1 VPGDHG
7 TDNRSLQ
14 PRVARGLTWTIIDAW
29 GRQLL
34 GLVVFAILARLLV
47 AADFGLIALAAVF
60 VGLANIVVDQGL
72 GDAIVQRQTLTRGH
86 IDTAFWVALATGAM
100 LTASGVVLAIPI
112 AALLG
117 EPDLQPILQV
127 LSLVF
132 VLSALNSIQI
142 ALLRRELAFRSLA
155 LRTLL
160 AIAGGGVVGIALA
173 FAGAGAW
180 ALVGQQLAQA
190 GLAVAVLWRV
200 SPWRPGRQVSREHF
214 RELFSFGINIVGSD
228 ILVFVS
234 RNTDNLLIGAL
245 MGTTPLGIY
254 AVAYRILDA
263 TGNLLVGIARR
274 IAFPAF
280 SRLHH
285 DPERLRRAYFRVT
298 RTASVLILPGFV
310 GLALVAPELIAVL
323 FGRKWNDSGPVAAIL
338 FMIGPV
344 LAVQSF
350 SGSLLNAAGHPAVVF
365 RFRLITAV
373 TNVVGFL
380 IAVLVFRDV
389 IAVAVAFVLRGYLLL
404 PLNLYLV
411 RKHVGI
417 PIARHLLQLR
427 GIAISTVVM
436 AVSVLA
442 VKLALTGQIASAVL
456 LILEVLVG
464 AAVFALALLLVE
476 RRLFSEVLEVGLQ
489 AIPGGGRVYRPRTGG
504 RGARR
509 RARMQ
514 ALEKVDDSDMPADS
528 SDTVADQ
535 TAPDDDVAGPAPD
548 ALDDFGLV
556 TRTRLDDTRGINDV

>member
-1 VPGDHG
+1 MTQSWVPTDHG
-7 TDNRSLQ
+7 TDNRGLQ

-29 GRQLL
+29 GRQVL

-60 VGLANIVVDQGL
+60 VGLAHIVVDQGL
-72 GDAIVQRQTLTRGH
+72 GDAIVQRRTLTRGH
-86 IDTAFWVALATGAM
+86 LDTAFWVALATGAI
-100 LTASGVVLAIPI
+100 LTAAGVVLAIPI

-117 EPDLQPILQV
+117 EPELQPILQV

-132 VLSALNSIQI
+132 VLSALTSIQV
-142 ALLRRELAFRSLA
+142 ALLRRELAFRSIA

-173 FAGAGAW
+173 LAGAGAW

-190 GLAVAVLWRV
+190 ALAVAVLWRV

-228 ILVFVS
+228 ILVFIS

-263 TGNLLVGIARR
+263 TGNVLVGITRR

-298 RTASVLILPGFV
+298 RTSAALILPGFV

-323 FGRKWNDSGPVAAIL
+323 FGPKWNESGPVAAIL

-344 LAVQSF
+344 LAVQTF
-350 SGSLLNAAGHPAVVF
+350 SGSLLNAAGHPGVVF
-365 RFRLITAV
+365 RFRLATAI
-373 TNVVGFL
+373 TNVAGFL
-380 IAVLVFRDV
+380 IAVLVFRDI
-389 IAVAVAFVLRGYLLL
+389 IAVAVAFVVRGYLLL

-411 RKHVGI
+411 RKHAGI
-417 PIARHLLQLR
+417 PVGQYLLAMR
-427 GIAISTVVM
+427 GIAIATLAMV
-436 AVSVLA
+436 AAVLA
-442 VKLALTGQIASAVL
+442 VKIALSGQIANVVL
-456 LILEVLVG
+456 LVLEVLVG
-464 AAVFALALLLVE
+464 AAVFAVALMLVE
-476 RRLFSEVLEVGLQ
+476 RPLVNEVLEVAGQ
-489 AIPGGGRVYRPRTGG
+489 AMPGSRR
-504 RGARR
+504 ARR
-509 RARMQ
+509 RQGGERPKA
-514 ALEKVDDSDMPADS
+514 AATDELDDSDTLDEVEPL
-528 SDTVADQ
+528 
-535 TAPDDDVAGPAPD
+535 PPD
-548 ALDDFGLV
+548 ALDDVELINPP
-556 TRTRLDDTRGINDV
+556 RGIDDV

>member
-1 VPGDHG
+1 VPDEHG
-7 TDNRSLQ
+7 SDNRGLQ

-72 GDAIVQRQTLTRGH
+72 GDAIVQRRTLTRGH
-86 IDTAFWVALATGAM
+86 IDTAFWVALATGAI
-100 LTASGVVLAIPI
+100 LTVTGIVLAIPI
-112 AALLG
+112 AAILG
-117 EPDLQPILQV
+117 EPELQPILQV

-160 AIAGGGVVGIALA
+160 AIAGGGVVGIGLA
-173 FAGAGAW
+173 YSGAGAW

-190 GLAVAVLWRV
+190 ALAVAVLWRV

-298 RTASVLILPGFV
+298 RTSNALILPGFI

-323 FGRKWNDSGPVAAIL
+323 FGRKWDESGPVAAIL

-350 SGSLLNAAGHPAVVF
+350 SGSLLNAAGHPGVVF
-365 RFRLITAV
+365 RFRLVTAV
-373 TNVVGFL
+373 TNVIGFL
-380 IAVLVFRDV
+380 IAVLVFRDI
-389 IAVAVAFVLRGYLLL
+389 IAVAVAYVLRGYLLL

-417 PIARHLLQLR
+417 PIAKYLLQMR
-427 GIAISTVVM
+427 GIAISTLAM
-436 AVSVLA
+436 AGAVLA
-442 VKLALTGQIASAVL
+442 VKLALGGQLANVVL

-464 AAVFALALLLVE
+464 AVVFAIVLVLVE
-476 RRLFSEVLEVGLQ
+476 RRLVSEVLEVALQ
-489 AIPGGGRVYRPRTGG
+489 AIPRGGQARGRMAGD

-509 RARMQ
+509 RARAQ
-514 ALEKVDDSDMPADS
+514 AMGGVADDSDTM
-528 SDTVADQ
+528 ADQ
-535 TAPDDDVAGPAPD
+535 TALEDDVEAPAPD
-548 ALDDFGLV
+548 ALDDVGLV
-556 TRTRLDDTRGINDV
+556 ARTRLDDTRGINDV